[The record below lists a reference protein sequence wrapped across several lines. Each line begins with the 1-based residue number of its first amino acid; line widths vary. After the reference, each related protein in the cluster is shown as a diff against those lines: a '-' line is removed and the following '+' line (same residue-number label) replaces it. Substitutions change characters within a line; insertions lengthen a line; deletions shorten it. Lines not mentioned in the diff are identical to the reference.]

1 MYRQSYGKPEAA
13 MKSMKKSG
21 VWTGIYTAGV
31 PQELAHALLLAHHR
45 SFVPV
50 YIVPKRLT
58 NKRDHTVRYHNQ
70 HIICIHIGSNVAV
83 QDAERYGVVTEIG

>member
-1 MYRQSYGKPEAA
+1 MELLAEYDPDNESEVTIAGIRGASYVCTDRATYGKPEAA
-13 MKSMKKSG
+13 MKSMSG

-50 YIVPKRLT
+50 
-58 NKRDHTVRYHNQ
+58 
-70 HIICIHIGSNVAV
+70 
-83 QDAERYGVVTEIG
+83 